1 VKPDGEVFTTRGK
14 VPMVTPRA
22 LELHELPGI
31 VEQFRKGAENAKAA
45 GFDGVELHG
54 ANGYLLDQFLRDGTN
69 HRTDAYGGSVRNRAR
84 LPLEITEAVISV
96 WGAERVGYKI
106 APYFSYFGAS
116 DSNPIET
123 CVYLAEQLNQLKL
136 GYLHV
141 TENPT
146 GPVAPPEGA
155 ERITPLLRE
164 KFKGTF
170 MVNGSY
176 DARTGA
182 EAIESGAGDLVSY
195 GVAFVANPDL
205 PERYKLGGPLN
216 APDPTTF
223 YGGEEKGYTDY
234 PALNT
239 HN

>member
-1 VKPDGEVFTTRGK
+1 
-14 VPMVTPRA
+14 MVTPRA

-31 VEQFRKGAENAKAA
+31 VEQFRQGAVNAKAA

-54 ANGYLLDQFLRDGTN
+54 ANGYLPDQFLRDGTN
-69 HRTDAYGGSVRNRAR
+69 RRTDSYGGSVRNRAHF
-84 LPLEITEAVISV
+84 PLEVTEAVISV

-106 APYFSYFGAS
+106 APYFSYYGAS

-123 CVYLAEQLNQLKL
+123 CVYLAEQLSQLEL

-155 ERITPLLRE
+155 VRITPLLRE
-164 KFKGTF
+164 KFKGPLI
-170 MVNGSY
+170 VNGSY
-176 DARTGA
+176 DARTGT
-182 EAIESGAGDLVSY
+182 EAVERGAADLVSY
-195 GVAFVANPDL
+195 GVPFVANPDL

-216 APDPTTF
+216 AADPATF
-223 YGGEEKGYTDY
+223 YGGAEKGYIDY
-234 PALNT
+234 PTLSANG
-239 HN
+239 